1 MAQVG
6 EPIWPDSIA
15 IEMSRGDRML
25 EHLKTDCFQR
35 ALLEERLEDII
46 SSVLWKM
53 LHAQR
58 VLVIC
63 MKAP

>member
-15 IEMSRGDRML
+15 IEMSRGDSML
-25 EHLKTDCFQR
+25 EHLKTDCFQC
-35 ALLEERLEDII
+35 ALLEERLEDLIG
-46 SSVLWKM
+46 SVLWQM
-53 LHAQR
+53 LHAQTAS
-58 VLVIC
+58 VIC